1 MKHGQTFV
9 KRQQY
14 ALPNCAA
21 AVIAAD
27 VLKSTLYPKL
37 EGHRLSVTEQESQL
51 ASILMTSVGR
61 ERL

>member
-1 MKHGQTFV
+1 MNGQTFV

-21 AVIAAD
+21 IVVAAD

-37 EGHRLSVTEQESQL
+37 EGHRLSVTEQEESI
-51 ASILMTSVGR
+51 SILMTSVGR
-61 ERL
+61 ERR